1 MKIPGQR
8 RRIRELPIHQ
18 FLPNVVTVLALCTGL
33 TAVRFGVEERWELAV
48 GAIVVAA
55 VLDSL
60 DGRLARRIGA
70 TTKFGA
76 ELDSLSDFLC
86 FGVAPALLVYMW
98 SLQGAGG
105 LGWVLSLLFAV
116 CAALR
121 LARFNTRLGISDL
134 PPWAGN
140 FFTGVPA
147 PAGAG
152 AALLPMMAYFQWG
165 ESALRHPW
173 LNACVL
179 VLVGAMMISRI
190 PTFSFKRVQVPHRWI
205 LPGLMLAALMVA
217 FLYTSPWSTLTALMV
232 VYLSTIP
239 FAFVRYR
246 RLQAESIHVAAPE
259 ETYVAEAEERAFEP
273 LPESDG
279 PEPGAAEVVA
289 EVAPPALPDESGRLS
304 GGNSDPRLRN

>member
-1 MKIPGQR
+1 MKLTRQR
-8 RRIRELPIHQ
+8 RRIRELPINH

-33 TAVRFGVEERWELAV
+33 TAVRFGVQEKWELAV
-48 GAIVVAA
+48 GAVIVAA

-86 FGVAPALLVYMW
+86 FGVAPALLVYLW
-98 SLQGAGG
+98 ALQTIGGA
-105 LGWVLSLLFAV
+105 GWVLALLFAV

-152 AALLPMMAYFQWG
+152 AALLPMIAYFQW
-165 ESALRHPW
+165 EDAFFRHPMV
-173 LNACVL
+173 NAIAV
-179 VLVGAMMISRI
+179 VLVGALMISRL
-190 PTFSFKRVQVPHRWI
+190 PTFSFKQVRVPHRWVI
-205 LPGLMLAALMVA
+205 PSLMVVGLLAALIA
-217 FLYTSPWSTLTALMV
+217 TSPWATLTGLIV
-232 VYLSTIP
+232 VYLVTIP
-239 FAFVRYR
+239 FAVLKYR
-246 RLQAESIHVAAPE
+246 RLQAGSMDVSAADADYAE
-259 ETYVAEAEERAFEP
+259 EAEERAFEP
-273 LPESDG
+273 LPDG
-279 PEPGAAEVVA
+279 EPGDFPRGDQGPIGEVSDETG
-289 EVAPPALPDESGRLS
+289 EVIPGPDRQRRLP
-304 GGNSDPRLRN
+304 